1 MAMIDSEALKPLS
14 LAVEPAQQ
22 AWYAAAQA
30 FHERWDPDTR
40 QFALLRVEAAQ
51 EVYHDMT
58 RDLANT
64 VRRLIE
70 QAERDAT
77 G

>member
-1 MAMIDSEALKPLS
+1 M
-14 LAVEPAQQ
+14 EPAQQ

-30 FHERWDPDTR
+30 FHEPGRCDPDTHK
-40 QFALLRVEAAQ
+40 FALLRVEAAR

-70 QAERDAT
+70 QTERDAT